1 MFEEKVFCLSFLPFF
16 PHHMYLGGRSN
27 PNISLASVTGASS
40 SSMGSSSFQT
50 SAGAP
55 TISQPGYLPITRPP
69 LFPGNPV
76 RLPFMSSTS
85 VATPHLI
92 PGTNSFQRATAPT
105 ILQPGVPTIL
115 QPGVPNMSRA
125 SVLPPS
131 LIGLPSISG
140 RPVSAPLMSSF
151 QRAAAPL
158 IMSSSPL
165 MYGSLASSPMPSA
178 PVQATNLPHQ
188 TTASPPGS
196 SELHLGGRI
205 IEGIITNDS
214 THGKF
219 SFDIPIDFCIFAHWH
234 LVTFIVPNDLCLQS
248 TCHCRK
254 TDQFS
259 GWFFGCLP
267 EWSMAFTC
275 WAKGS
280 SAAC

>member
-1 MFEEKVFCLSFLPFF
+1 
-16 PHHMYLGGRSN
+16 MYLGGRSN

-40 SSMGSSSFQT
+40 SSMGSSFQT
-50 SAGAP
+50 LAGAP

-69 LFPGNPV
+69 LFPGNLV

-85 VATPHLI
+85 VATPHLM
-92 PGTNSFQRATAPT
+92 PGTLDVGTNSFQRATAPT

-131 LIGLPSISG
+131 LMGLPSISA
-140 RPVSAPLMSSF
+140 RPASAPLMSSF

-219 SFDIPIDFCIFAHWH
+219 SFDIPIDFCILAH
-234 LVTFIVPNDLCLQS
+234 
-248 TCHCRK
+248 
-254 TDQFS
+254 
-259 GWFFGCLP
+259 
-267 EWSMAFTC
+267 
-275 WAKGS
+275 
-280 SAAC
+280 